1 MPPTNGH
8 GPKRAILY
16 ARVST
21 DEQARSGYSL
31 AQQLEALRAHA
42 EREGYEVLEEVQD
55 AGQSGASL
63 ERPGMDRVRDLVAAG
78 GVSVVLAQDR
88 DRFAREPAYHYLLRR
103 EFEEHGTQIRALND
117 RGDDSPEGD
126 LTDGIL
132 DQLAK
137 YERAKMA
144 ERSRRGKLRKAREGK
159 VIAGRMARYG
169 SANYGFA
176 LNDARDGL
184 IVDEEKMAIV
194 RLIFRMVGVEGQPIN
209 AAKRT
214 LDTAGVPTAT
224 GKPRWSVSTLR
235 DIISNDVYRPHSFEE
250 IEPLISPE
258 VATRLDP
265 QQDYGL
271 WKWGTTRH
279 IRSQVS
285 EVGPDGTR
293 VYRTQHK
300 SMVRPEEEWVYV
312 PVPDSGVPREWVDS
326 ARDAIR
332 DNRRDS
338 NAGRRFWEL
347 SGGLLRCGE
356 CGRAMHPHTTTA
368 RTNKRFFYYCCK
380 AKYKKGA
387 HFCMASRTHRAEK
400 LEAQVWGEVRS
411 YLEEPKR
418 LRADLDRT
426 IELERGGFRGV
437 PDQEMKLW
445 AEKLAEADAKR
456 VRFQH
461 AYAEGIIGL
470 DDLKARLAELDD
482 TRITAEQEIAILEGR
497 LEHVRSLEQDRD
509 AVLADLE
516 ALAPKVLDCLKPE
529 ERQRFYKM
537 LRLRVRLWSDR
548 SVEITGAF
556 PEPLKVGAEFCT
568 LNGSR
573 S

>member
-1 MPPTNGH
+1 MPSTNGH

-21 DEQARSGYSL
+21 AEQARSGYSP
-31 AQQLEALRAHA
+31 AQQIEALRAYA
-42 EREGYEVLEEVQD
+42 AREAYEVLEEVVD

-63 ERPGMDRVRDLVAAG
+63 ERPGMDRVRDLIAG
-78 GVSVVLAQDR
+78 GGVYVVLAQDR

-103 EFEEHGTQIRALND
+103 EFEEHGTKIRALND

-137 YERAKMA
+137 YERAKMT

-169 SANYGFA
+169 SACYGFA
-176 LNDARDGL
+176 LNDAHDAL
-184 IVDEEKMAIV
+184 IVDEEKMAVV
-194 RLIFRMVGVEGQPIN
+194 RLVFRMVGVEGQPIN

-214 LDTAGVPTAT
+214 LDASGVPTPT

-235 DIISNDVYRPHSFEE
+235 DIIFNDVYRPHSFEE
-250 IEPLISPE
+250 VRPLVSPE
-258 VATRLDP
+258 VAAQLYS
-265 QQDYGL
+265 QQNYGL

-285 EVGPDGTR
+285 EVGPNGTR
-293 VYRTQHK
+293 VYREQHK
-300 SMVRPEEEWVYV
+300 SVARPEEEWVYV
-312 PVPDSGVPREWVDS
+312 PVPDSGVPCEWVDA

-332 DNRRDS
+332 DNRKHS

-356 CGRAMHPHTTTA
+356 CSRAMHPHTTV

-380 AKYKKGA
+380 AKYKKGVDY
-387 HFCMASRTHRAEK
+387 CMASRTHPAEK
-400 LEAQVWGEVRS
+400 LEALVWGEVRG
-411 YLEEPKR
+411 YLEEPER
-418 LRADLDRT
+418 LRADLDRK
-426 IELERGGFRGV
+426 IELERSGARGE
-437 PDQEMKLW
+437 PEREMKLW

-482 TRITAEQEIAILEGR
+482 VRTTAEQEIAILEGR
-497 LEHVRSLEQDRD
+497 LEHIRSLEEDRD

-516 ALAPKVLDCLKPE
+516 VMAPKVLECLDPE
-529 ERQRFYKM
+529 ERHRFYKM
-537 LRLRVRLWSDR
+537 LRLRVRLWPDR
-548 SVEITGAF
+548 SLEITGAF
-556 PEPLKVGAEFCT
+556 PEPLKVRTEVCT
-568 LNGSR
+568 THGSR
-573 S
+573 A